1 MILCSFISNKECLL
15 AMKTRSEYLT
25 EIRPTIAGARVT
37 KLTSKDE
44 SFQNKTLRPIAKLQ
58 NDILLEIFKNYIE
71 KRKNVY
77 HNLSH
82 QKQADYI
89 EHAVKHDAK
98 LRNVIK
104 GVFIGHFTIEEYFNY
119 QNESRALN
127 KRITNLTIERL
138 KSQMQFFDKA
148 FAS

>member
-1 MILCSFISNKECLL
+1 
-15 AMKTRSEYLT
+15 MKTRSEYLT

-37 KLTSKDE
+37 TLTSSEE
-44 SFQNKTLRPIAKLQ
+44 SFQNNTLRPIAKLQ
-58 NDILLEIFKNYIE
+58 NDILLEIFKDYIK

-77 HNLSH
+77 HTLSH

-89 EHAVKHDAK
+89 EHAIKHDSK
-98 LRNVIK
+98 LRNMIK
-104 GVFIGHFTIEEYFNY
+104 GVFLGHFTIDEYFKY
-119 QNESRALN
+119 QNDSRALN

-138 KSQMQFFDKA
+138 KSQMQYFDKA